1 MYDLILSLLKA
12 RLSTQQLTWLTE
24 TSEALLLSRYTAAS
38 RRLGKAALQLQPGE
52 KARLLELNPD
62 LELDHWGIDEAGRA
76 VLLLNAAA
84 SMPDDDYERVVLQC
98 YEFGDSRERQSW
110 LRALSILPRCERFLS
125 MAIDACRTNI
135 IPLFEAIACENPY
148 PARYFPELNFNQ
160 MVLKCMFNQVA
171 LRRIVGL
178 KSRLNPELSRMAT
191 HYAAERK
198 AAGREVPTDTGMVM
212 S

>member
-1 MYDLILSLLKA
+1 M
-12 RLSTQQLTWLTE
+12 
-24 TSEALLLSRYTAAS
+24 
-38 RRLGKAALQLQPGE
+38 GKVALQLKPEEQ
-52 KARLLELNPD
+52 ARLRKLSPD

-84 SMPDDDYERVVLQC
+84 SMSADDYGRVVLQC
-98 YEFGDSRERQSW
+98 YEFGDSREQQSW

-125 MAIDACRTNI
+125 TAIDASRTNI

-160 MVLKCMFNQVA
+160 MVLKCMFNQIA

-178 KSRLNPELSRMAT
+178 ESRLNQELSRMAT

-198 AAGREVPTDTGMVM
+198 AAGREVPPDIGMVM
-212 S
+212 